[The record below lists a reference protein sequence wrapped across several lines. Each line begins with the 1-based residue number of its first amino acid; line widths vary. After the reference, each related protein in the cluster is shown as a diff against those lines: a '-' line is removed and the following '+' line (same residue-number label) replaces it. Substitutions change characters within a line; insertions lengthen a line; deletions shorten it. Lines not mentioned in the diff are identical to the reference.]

1 MLQRR
6 GTNERGKGSEELTA
20 APDQRQIFDCDRLF
34 ESLYRSYEGDVYRL
48 ALQLVGRR
56 EDAEDVTQVAFL
68 NAYRALTR
76 GNQPRTPRP
85 WLFAIARNVCW
96 RRFRAQQRR
105 PREVQLDPEIFEAR
119 ADGDGMIVEELRS
132 ALHSLSFEQRSA
144 LVLREFQGLTY
155 ADIAARLELSAPAV
169 ETLLFRAR
177 RALREELEK
186 AGVTPSVPARRRRVI
201 GWLVPWPSLE
211 KLFKW
216 LDPLVHGGVGSRA
229 AGITAAAVLGTT
241 TVIGTGVAPFDRTPA
256 GQPLSAAPSA
266 PLARGPELA
275 MASGSAGR
283 ARSQAL
289 PAVGASSAARVER
302 HVREAAQVS
311 SASVATPAP
320 DAEAAPRSTLERGP
334 TASSDTQLPSLATPS
349 PPKELT
355 PPELEAPSLPAAPSE
370 PPELEPPEL
379 EPPSLPA
386 PEPPSLPA
394 PPLPEP
400 PELAP
405 PPLPEPPSL
414 PAPSLP
420 PPPALP
426 LP

>member
-1 MLQRR
+1 M
-6 GTNERGKGSEELTA
+6 TA
-20 APDQRQIFDCDRLF
+20 APEQRQTLACDRLF
-34 ESLYRSYEGDVYRL
+34 ESLYRSYEGDVYRF

-68 NAYRALTR
+68 DAYRALTR
-76 GNQPRTPRP
+76 GNRPRTPRP

-201 GWLVPWPSLE
+201 GGLVPWPASLE
-211 KLFKW
+211 KLFRW
-216 LDPLVHGGVGSRA
+216 LDALIRGGVGSKA

-241 TVIGTGVAPFDRTPA
+241 TVIGTGVVPFGRTPA
-256 GQPLSAAPSA
+256 GKLPPASVPSTLIAPA
-266 PLARGPELA
+266 PGLA
-275 MASGSAGR
+275 MAPGSAGR
-283 ARSQAL
+283 ASSQAL
-289 PAVGASSAARVER
+289 PAVDTSSGAHVER
-302 HVREAAQVS
+302 DVPEAAQVA
-311 SASVATPAP
+311 SAAVANPAP
-320 DAEAAPRSTLERGP
+320 DAGAAPGSTEREP
-334 TASSDTQLPSLATPS
+334 PASHDTQLPSLATPS

-355 PPELEAPSLPAAPSE
+355 PPELEAPSLPPAPS
-370 PPELEPPEL
+370 EPPEL

-386 PEPPSLPA
+386 PPLPEAPELDPPSLPA
-394 PPLPEP
+394 PPPPEP